1 MAEMSRGEGIHFSGQ
16 PVLIPL
22 PDVQHDFLK
31 RSEQRGEVY
40 KERYM

>member
-22 PDVQHDFLK
+22 PDVQHNFFK
-31 RSEQRGEVY
+31 ESEEWGEIY